1 MNFSEAIKAC
11 FRKYADFS
19 GRAGRPEFWWF
30 ALFQVL
36 VLLVAGMLGKFVHV
50 IVVAALFVPA
60 IAVGARRL
68 HDIGKSGWFQL
79 LYLIPLVGILLLI
92 YWFVQPG
99 EEGGNQFGSPEV
111 TPYSPTVMPGPG
123 PGPGQQ

>member
-19 GRAGRPEFWWF
+19 GRASRPEFWWF
-30 ALFQVL
+30 VLFQVL
-36 VLLVAGMLGKFVHV
+36 VLLVAGMLGKF
-50 IVVAALFVPA
+50 IYAIAVAGLFVPG

-79 LYLIPLVGILLLI
+79 LYLVPLVGIFLLI

-99 EEGGNQFGSPEV
+99 EQGGNQHGNPEV

-123 PGPGQQ
+123 PGQQ

>member
-1 MNFSEAIKAC
+1 VNFSEAIKVC

-19 GRAGRPEFWWF
+19 GRASRPEFWWF
-30 ALFQVL
+30 VLFQVL
-36 VLLVAGMLGKFVHV
+36 VLLVAGMLGKFIYFVA
-50 IVVAALFVPA
+50 VAALFLPG

-79 LYLIPLVGILLLI
+79 VYLVPLIGIFLLI

-99 EEGGNQFGSPEV
+99 EEGGNQFGNPDV

-123 PGPGQQ
+123 PGQQ

>member
-1 MNFSEAIKAC
+1 VNFSEAIKVC
-11 FRKYADFS
+11 FRKYADFT
-19 GRAGRPEFWWF
+19 GRATRAEFWWF

-36 VLLVAGMLGKFVHV
+36 VLLVASMLGKFIYFVA
-50 IVVAALFVPA
+50 VAALFLPG

-79 LYLIPLVGILLLI
+79 IYLIPLVGFFLLL
-92 YWFVQPG
+92 YWFVQPS
-99 EEGGNQFGSPEV
+99 GGANQYGHPAT

-123 PGPGQQ
+123 QQ